1 MPAGIVERL
10 LRDPDE
16 RLSPAAIKAGFGKDV
31 QAVHSED
38 AKDTPSRASVRSAAS
53 TPR

>member
-1 MPAGIVERL
+1 VQQ
-10 LRDPDE
+10 
-16 RLSPAAIKAGFGKDV
+16 AAIAVAGVKLGKDV